1 MTNHD
6 LSNGTDF
13 ARLAARA
20 TEQISFDADATLT
33 AVRAR
38 SQRRTIRRR
47 RVLIGLPVAAVV
59 ALGGVGA
66 QMLLA
71 PSTIPAAQAYENN
84 ASASDPVLAE
94 LSAGLQVHYLPD
106 DLPQTLELIST
117 SPAQDNGAGAV
128 IFEAN
133 CYSGPDELALK
144 VCISTAPDLN
154 LTTYLEHNWFEG
166 TETTVWGEPALVNG
180 ISADGA
186 GGILFSPEPGTVVEI
201 HVATRYSDQLRPIV
215 EGMSLSW
222 G

>member
-1 MTNHD
+1 MTDHD
-6 LSNGTDF
+6 VSNGSDF

-20 TEQISFDADATLT
+20 TEEVSFDADATLT

-38 SQRRTIRRR
+38 ARRRTVRHR
-47 RVLIGLPVAAVV
+47 RVLVGLPVAAVV

-71 PSTIPAAQAYENN
+71 PSTIPAAQAYELN
-84 ASASDPVLAE
+84 ASESDPVLAE
-94 LSAGLQVHYLPD
+94 LSAGLLVHYLPA
-106 DLPQTLELIST
+106 DLPQTLELVST
-117 SPAQDNGAGAV
+117 SPAQSNGAGAV
-128 IFEAN
+128 VFESS
-133 CYSGPDELALK
+133 CYSGPDDLALK

-166 TETTVWGEPALVNG
+166 TETTVWGEPALVNA

-186 GGILFSPEPGTVVEI
+186 GGIVFSPESGTVVEI